1 MDVIVAQ
8 LLEGGS
14 PVSAL
19 VAGVLKARRV
29 HHHDG
34 GHGEVVGGEGS
45 VGERKGAPRGHGI
58 LEPFWSR
65 PPAPPSQRWR
75 NQGSM
80 LGRSAD
86 PAEHTSCGLCDFGK
100 VT

>member
-1 MDVIVAQ
+1 MTVIVAQ
-8 LLEGGS
+8 LLEGGG

-19 VAGVLKARRV
+19 VPRVLKARRV

-45 VGERKGAPRGHGI
+45 GGRRGAPRARGI

-80 LGRSAD
+80 LGRSAN
-86 PAEHTSCGLCDFGK
+86 PAEATTYGLCDFGK